1 MTENHN
7 VCKTIRQ
14 EIYAVYYDIKCTSA
28 VTCEWALVV
37 LSRKAVYFGIS
48 KRVLYFHIVF
58 LPHAL
63 YFLLFNFTLYFPYFA
78 FLLLIAL
85 DTLLVKRFSFAFI
98 KVQSSVSQK
107 YIKRLKMRN
116 NIPRV
121 TQYALSLKTIVLF
134 CEVFLEG
141 GALKM

>member
-1 MTENHN
+1 MTENIN
-7 VCKTIRQ
+7 VCKTIGQ

-28 VTCEWALVV
+28 LTCECVLVV
-37 LSRKAVYFGIS
+37 LFRKTVYFGIS

-63 YFLLFNFTLYFPYFA
+63 YFLVFTFTLYFPDFA

-98 KVQSSVSQK
+98 KGRSSVSQT
-107 YIKRLKMRN
+107 YTKRLKMRN
-116 NIPRV
+116 NIP
-121 TQYALSLKTIVLF
+121 
-134 CEVFLEG
+134 
-141 GALKM
+141 